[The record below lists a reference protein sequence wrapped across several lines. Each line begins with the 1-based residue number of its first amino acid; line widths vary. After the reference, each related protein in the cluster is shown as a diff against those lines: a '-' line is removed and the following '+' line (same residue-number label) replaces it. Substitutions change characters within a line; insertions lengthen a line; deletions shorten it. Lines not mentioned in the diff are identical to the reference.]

1 MNNQD
6 ELKRHLVTALVV
18 FVAAFV
24 AVFAGERLLP
34 ARSTEPPVVF
44 GGEVGAQSIQPGLTY
59 RNLTVRD
66 YFINN
71 GTETLNGAVSATAGL
86 TVTGGTLGLSGVSF
100 SGPVHFG
107 SATAV
112 ISGTTIAHTLG
123 VTPTA
128 VLLTASGV
136 VTTSPVL
143 ISANTISFTVG
154 FPTGANPPAITIG
167 WLAGK

>member
-1 MNNQD
+1 MNFNFSD
-6 ELKRHLVTALVV
+6 RDRATIKAVLVAVLAIVAMLTGFELKP
-18 FVAAFV
+18 AAPQ
-24 AVFAGERLLP
+24 P
-34 ARSTEPPVVF
+34 AAT
-44 GGEVGAQSIQPGLTY
+44 GGVGVESIQPGLTY

-86 TVTGGTLGLSGVSF
+86 TVTGGTLGLSGLSF

-123 VTPTA
+123 VTPTS

-143 ISANTISFTVG
+143 ISANTISLTVG
-154 FPTGANPPAITIG
+154 FPTGANPPAMTIG